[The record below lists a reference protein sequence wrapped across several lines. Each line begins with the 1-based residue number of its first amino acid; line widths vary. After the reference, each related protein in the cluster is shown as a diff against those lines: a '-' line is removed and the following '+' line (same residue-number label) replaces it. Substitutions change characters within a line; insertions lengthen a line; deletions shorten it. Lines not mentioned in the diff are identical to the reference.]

1 MKITAKTKR
10 CMAALI
16 AACMLMPQMLL
27 AERQVSVDQSPN
39 AGVMAADL
47 VVARPIGLVLTV
59 AGTAAFVVSLPFTLL
74 AGNASDAAETLMIG
88 PAKETFVRCLGCRQ
102 DGYSYRD
109 IDKNNAR
116 KERNAQEEA
125 ESQDMAGE

>member
-1 MKITAKTKR
+1 MKITIRSKR
-10 CMAALI
+10 LVAALM
-16 AACMLMPQMLL
+16 AACMLMPQLLL
-27 AERQVSVDQSPN
+27 AERQLTADQSPN

-47 VVARPIGLVLTV
+47 VIARPIGVVLTV

-74 AGNASDAAETLMIG
+74 AGNASDAAATLMIG
-88 PAKETFVRCLGCRQ
+88 PATETFVRCLGCRQ

-116 KERNAQEEA
+116 KERNSREEA
-125 ESQDMAGE
+125 ESQAMAAE